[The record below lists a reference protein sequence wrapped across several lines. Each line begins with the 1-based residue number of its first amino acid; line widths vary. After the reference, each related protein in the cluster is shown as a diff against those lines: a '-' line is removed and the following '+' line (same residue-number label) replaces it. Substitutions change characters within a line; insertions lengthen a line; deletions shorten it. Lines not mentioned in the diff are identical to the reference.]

1 MLARTGYEVRHSVSL
16 RMPIDVL
23 NWLIAK
29 SEDAELPVAT
39 YTVKRLKE
47 LARQDLVQREV
58 QVAGDGGLS
67 VQEATRE

>member
-1 MLARTGYEVRHSVSL
+1 MLARGYKVRHSVSL

-29 SEDAELPVAT
+29 SADAELPVAT

-47 LARQDLVQREV
+47 LARKDLVQREV
-58 QVAGDGGLS
+58 VGDGDLR
-67 VQEATRE
+67 VAADD

>member
-29 SEDAELPVAT
+29 SGEADLPVAT

-47 LARQDLVQREV
+47 LARQDLQRREV
-58 QVAGDGGLS
+58 GDGDLRVAS
-67 VQEATRE
+67 DE

>member
-1 MLARTGYEVRHSVSL
+1 MLARGYEVRHSVSL

-29 SEDAELPVAT
+29 SADADLPVAT